1 MVERPSVRAEAKLL
15 ANAYLPSL
23 VPLNTTKNSKGGSQ
37 VRKSHS
43 RSPPAESHQGR
54 RNRAPKPTTELEKQ
68 KNM

>member
-43 RSPPAESHQGR
+43 RSPPAESH
-54 RNRAPKPTTELEKQ
+54 
-68 KNM
+68 